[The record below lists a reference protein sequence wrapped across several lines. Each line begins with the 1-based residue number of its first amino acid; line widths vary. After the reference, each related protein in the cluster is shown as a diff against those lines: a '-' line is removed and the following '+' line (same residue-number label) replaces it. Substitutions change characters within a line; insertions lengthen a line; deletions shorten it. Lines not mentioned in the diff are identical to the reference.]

1 MTDSTPT
8 PETASPPTPSL
19 AGLIWHLAALINK
32 KLPPGD
38 VAALRRLRPEDPG
51 CPPFWKLMA
60 TEIDAAAFKDG
71 ALGNDEQ
78 DRRWAAVLSALA
90 TLDGLVEK
98 QPDFGTALARSDY
111 SELRFERL
119 LRAGE
124 AQLFDELRNAVRFL
138 AAKAEPA
145 NPVDMARL
153 ALTRDPEKAE
163 SLRRK
168 LARQYYRVVTAHP
181 KKES

>member
-1 MTDSTPT
+1 MKQTTPT
-8 PETASPPTPSL
+8 TDCPSPPTPSL
-19 AGLIWHLAALINK
+19 GSLVWHLAGLISK

-60 TEIDAAAFKDG
+60 TEINANAFGDAGRAD
-71 ALGNDEQ
+71 DEE

-90 TLDGLVEK
+90 TLDGLV
-98 QPDFGTALARSDY
+98 QTSPDFGTALARADY

-119 LRAGE
+119 LRAGD
-124 AQLFDELRNAVRFL
+124 AQLLDELLNAVRFL
-138 AAKAEPA
+138 AAKAEPL
-145 NPVDMARL
+145 NPVDIARL
-153 ALTRDPEKAE
+153 ALTRDPEKGE

-168 LARQYYRVVTAHP
+168 LARQYYRIVSTHP